1 MSGTQNSPD
10 FCKKHP
16 LQNKWTLWFD
26 NPNGSRKQTTWGQ
39 TLRSVY
45 TFDSIED
52 FWCLYNKILSPS
64 KLIMGTDFHLFKEGI
79 EPKWEDKNCANGGKW
94 TYLFP
99 KSRSVGDLDEYWLK
113 LLLAMVGE
121 QFSEPSEICGAVI
134 SIRQKQHR
142 IALWTKTSSNEAHQL
157 AVGRSFKAILG
168 LPESDKINYMV
179 HDDAIRLER
188 KAKERY
194 SV

>member
-1 MSGTQNSPD
+1 
-10 FCKKHP
+10 
-16 LQNKWTLWFD
+16 
-26 NPNGSRKQTTWGQ
+26 
-39 TLRSVY
+39 
-45 TFDSIED
+45 
-52 FWCLYNKILSPS
+52 
-64 KLIMGTDFHLFKEGI
+64 MGTDFHLFKEGI

-113 LLLAMVGE
+113 LLLAMIGE

-142 IALWTKTSSNEAHQL
+142 I